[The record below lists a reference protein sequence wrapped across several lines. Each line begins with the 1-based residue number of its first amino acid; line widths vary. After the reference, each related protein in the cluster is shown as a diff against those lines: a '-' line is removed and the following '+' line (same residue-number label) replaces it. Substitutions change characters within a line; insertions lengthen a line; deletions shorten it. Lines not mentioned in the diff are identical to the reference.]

1 MSAVDTFKQQPETE
15 WSPATS
21 SVSVTPSDDNELA
34 YLTRGLYVGVGGNV
48 ALKLRDDSAAVVFV
62 GVAEGTILPLQ
73 VKQVMATDTTATN
86 IVALW

>member
-1 MSAVDTFKQQPETE
+1 MTAVDTFKQQPETE

-21 SVSVTPSDDNELA
+21 SVSVTPSDSEELA
-34 YLTRGLYVGVGGNV
+34 YLTRGLYVGVGGNLSV
-48 ALKLRDDSAAVVFV
+48 KLRDDSAAVVFV

-73 VKQVMATDTTATN
+73 VKQVMETDTTATN

>member
-21 SVSVTPSDDNELA
+21 SVSVTPSDSEELA
-34 YLTRGLYVGVGGNV
+34 YLTRALYVGVGGNLSV
-48 ALKLRDDSAAVVFV
+48 KLRDDSAAVVFV

-73 VKQVMATDTTATN
+73 VKQVMATNTTATN
-86 IVALW
+86 IIALW

>member
-21 SVSVTPSDDNELA
+21 SVAVTPSDSEELA
-34 YLTRGLYVGVGGNV
+34 YLTRALYVGVGGNLSV
-48 ALKLRDDSAAVVFV
+48 KLRDDSAAVVFV
-62 GVAEGTILPLQ
+62 GVAEGTLLPLQ

-86 IVALW
+86 IIALW

>member
-21 SVSVTPSDDNELA
+21 SVAVTPNDSEELE
-34 YLTRGLYVGVGGNV
+34 YVTRALYIGVGGNLSV
-48 ALKLRDDSAAVVFV
+48 KLRDDSTAVIFV
-62 GVAEGTILPLQ
+62 GVAEGTVLPLQ
-73 VKQVMATDTTATN
+73 VKQVMATGTTATN

>member
-21 SVSVTPSDDNELA
+21 SVSVTPSDSEELA
-34 YLTRGLYVGVGGNV
+34 YLTRALYVGVGGNLSV
-48 ALKLRDDSAAVVFV
+48 KLRDDSAAVVFV

-86 IVALW
+86 IIALW